1 MVSPGSWVLR
11 FEESESE
18 HGIQPFVRASIH
30 IPDQTADQERRESRK
45 GVGGWGE
52 GRGGDGAKQRER
64 PHEYAG
70 KARVPS
76 VRVN

>member
-45 GVGGWGE
+45 GVGGWVGGVRE
-52 GRGGDGAKQRER
+52 GGGMEQNREKDHMSMLEKR
-64 PHEYAG
+64 ECHL
-70 KARVPS
+70 
-76 VRVN
+76 